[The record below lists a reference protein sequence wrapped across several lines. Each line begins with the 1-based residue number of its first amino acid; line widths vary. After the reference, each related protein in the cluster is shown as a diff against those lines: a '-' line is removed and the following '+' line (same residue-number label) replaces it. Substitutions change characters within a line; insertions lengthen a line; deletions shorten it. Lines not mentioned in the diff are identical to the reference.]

1 MPKVRLFSSEVKA
14 AMALMALL
22 AAPALAD
29 ETIQG
34 DMVVTANRVETAS
47 DKIGSAVTVITA
59 QDIERQQAATV
70 ADVLRTVPGI
80 SIYSFGT
87 TGAQTDVY
95 IRGAESW
102 HTKVIIDGVDMSNVS
117 STRPSFDFGHL
128 TTADIER
135 IEIVRG
141 PQSLLYGSE
150 TIGGVINI
158 ITRRGKGK
166 PRVGF
171 NAETGSH
178 HTYSLGSNISGG
190 TGATDYAIGISRLQ
204 TDGISSAAERNGN
217 SENDPYKA
225 DTLNARLR
233 HRLTEGWSVEGSV
246 RAMNDELYFDRSN
259 SAAKR
264 AEDDD
269 GWFRKRDRAGR
280 IATDFTL
287 FGTVWEN
294 KIAFSL
300 QESERDYENG
310 RLAGGAKYYYNGES
324 QKLEYQGALNL
335 APDHKLVFGA
345 ENKVDST
352 DQNGTNTLMGSAD
365 VTNNGTFA
373 DYQFSPLD
381 SLFLTLG
388 GRIDDHQTFG
398 THTTYRATSAYL
410 VEATAT
416 RLHGSYGTGFR
427 APSLMELYL
436 PIYGTKTLMPE
447 ESRGWDFGVEQHA
460 LGGKAVADVTW
471 FDSRLKDMINTQTIG
486 GVTTFYNLA
495 STRVQGLET
504 SARWQIAPDWR
515 LSGSYTFTDSR
526 NTVTGQILSNR
537 PKHQGSLAATWL
549 PLKGSEITASMRAVG
564 SKFSSTNS
572 RYLGGFAVFNLAA
585 SYDVTEQAKVYGRIE
600 NLLDKQYQEIDT
612 YGTYGRS
619 AFVGIRTTF

>member
-1 MPKVRLFSSEVKA
+1 MPKVRLFSREVKA
-14 AMALMALL
+14 ATVLMALL
-22 AAPALAD
+22 AVPALAD
-29 ETIQG
+29 QTIRG

-59 QDIERQQAATV
+59 EDIERQQATTV
-70 ADVLRTVPGI
+70 ADLLRTVPGI

-102 HTKVIIDGVDMSNVS
+102 HTKVIIDGIDMSNVS

-158 ITRRGKGK
+158 ITRRGQGK
-166 PRVGF
+166 PRVGV
-171 NAETGSH
+171 NAEAGSH
-178 HTYSLGSNISGG
+178 HTYSLGSNISGS
-190 TGATDYAIGISRLQ
+190 TGDTDYAFAVSRFQ
-204 TDGISSAAERNGN
+204 TDGISSAAKRNGN

-225 DTLNARLR
+225 DTINARLR
-233 HRLTEGWSVEGSV
+233 QRLTAWWSVEGSV

-259 SAAKR
+259 STTKR

-287 FGTVWEN
+287 FGSLWEN
-294 KIAFSL
+294 KIAVSI
-300 QESERDYENG
+300 QESERDYQNG
-310 RLAGGAKYYYNGES
+310 HLAGGAKYYYNGES

-345 ENKVDST
+345 ETKVDST

-365 VTNNGTFA
+365 VTNNGVFT

-410 VEATAT
+410 VDSTAT

-460 LGGKAVADVTW
+460 LDGKVVADVTW
-471 FDSRLKDMINTQTIG
+471 FDSRIKDMINTQTIG

-504 SARWQIAPDWR
+504 SVRWQIAPDWR
-515 LSGSYTFTDSR
+515 LSGTYTFTDSR
-526 NTVTGQILSNR
+526 NNATGQILSNR
-537 PKHQGSLAATWL
+537 PKHQGSASATWL
-549 PLKGSEITASMRAVG
+549 PLDGLETTASMRAVG

-572 RYLGGFAVFNLAA
+572 RYLGGFAIFTLAA

-619 AFVGIRTTF
+619 AFVGVRATF